1 MNSEEFRVTLTDEK
15 YSFEDEEL
23 TFRYT
28 EKNSGD
34 QKVERYQL
42 VDDLGIVFSGEKTW
56 RTQEKEGF
64 LGLWTEREEIYEE
77 EVQKR
82 VGYDKRMQ
90 SVVTEEASWEEFRDI
105 LQETEAEKYIV

>member
-1 MNSEEFRVTLTDEK
+1 MNSREFQVTLTDEE
-15 YSFEDEEL
+15 YSFEEEEL

-28 EKNSGD
+28 EKNIGG

-56 RTQEKEGF
+56 KTVEKEGL
-64 LGLWTEREEIYEE
+64 LGLWTNKEEVYEE

-82 VGYDKRMQ
+82 VSYDRRMQ
-90 SVVTEEASWEEFRDI
+90 SVIIQEASWDEFRNV
-105 LQETEAEKYIV
+105 LQGTEAEKYII